1 MFNSYSETNKQTK
14 ITFHKIAVTRATDCR
29 IFSRRLESTCVTL
42 DSIPSCDGS
51 QWVGR
56 AGWPLSDDK
65 GAREKTNC
73 LQRTKG
79 EQEQQEDEEEAEE
92 EEEEEDRGE

>member
-1 MFNSYSETNKQTK
+1 MAVETNKR
-14 ITFHKIAVTRATDCR
+14 ITVTRIAEFFEGD
-29 IFSRRLESTCVTL
+29 SNLL
-42 DSIPSCDGS
+42 AWHSIPSLAATRFATGTA
-51 QWVGR
+51 GR

-79 EQEQQEDEEEAEE
+79 GEEQQEDEDEE
-92 EEEEEDRGE
+92 EEEEEENGEE